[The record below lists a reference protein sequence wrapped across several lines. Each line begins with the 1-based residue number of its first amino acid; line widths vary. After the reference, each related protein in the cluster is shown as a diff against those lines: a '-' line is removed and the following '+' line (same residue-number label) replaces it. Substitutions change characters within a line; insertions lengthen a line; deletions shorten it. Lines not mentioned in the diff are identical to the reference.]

1 MPYSDTASKAFS
13 AASGI
18 EPFRLKITIAIILL
32 AGLLL
37 VAAWAVNSG
46 FKGFSFRDKGPFSLL
61 VLFLKGVALII
72 CVTYFFIY

>member
-1 MPYSDTASKAFS
+1 MMSYSPVDAFS

-18 EPFRLKITIAIILL
+18 DPFRLKLMIAIIFLSMLLL
-32 AGLLL
+32 A
-37 VAAWAVNSG
+37 VAWASNSG
-46 FKGFSFRDKGPFSLL
+46 YKGFTVKDKGPFSLL

>member
-1 MPYSDTASKAFS
+1 MSYSPANAFA

-18 EPFRLKITIAIILL
+18 DPFRLKITIAIIFLSILLL
-32 AGLLL
+32 A
-37 VAAWAVNSG
+37 VAWASNSG
-46 FKGFSFRDKGPFSLL
+46 YKGFTFKDKGPFSLL